1 MRGSLRYGSGPQN
14 GRCVR
19 PAGRRWPRV
28 KTFKASGPVQ
38 RSCSI
43 RAVDQADRADAG
55 RDRQP
60 VQPISA
66 DGWHARQYS
75 RTYILLV
82 NPA

>member
-1 MRGSLRYGSGPQN
+1 M
-14 GRCVR
+14 
-19 PAGRRWPRV
+19 
-28 KTFKASGPVQ
+28 KTFTADGPLQ

-43 RAVDQADRADAG
+43 RAVDPTDRADTD